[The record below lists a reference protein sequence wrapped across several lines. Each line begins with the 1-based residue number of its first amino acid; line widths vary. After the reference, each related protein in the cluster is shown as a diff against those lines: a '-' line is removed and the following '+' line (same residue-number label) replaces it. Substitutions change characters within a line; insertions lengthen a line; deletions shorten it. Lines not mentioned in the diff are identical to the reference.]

1 MRSRPIGIFDSGLG
15 GLTVLKAV
23 RLLLPYEHLIYYGDT
38 AHVPYGS
45 KSQKTVTD
53 YSLAIADF
61 LTGKDIKMLVIAC
74 NTASALA
81 ADTLKKHLSIP
92 LTGVIIPGAQAAC
105 AATET
110 GRIAVIGTESTIRS
124 EAYSRAV
131 TRINKTAQVFNKA
144 CPLFVPLV
152 EEGWWDDEI
161 TALTARKYLA
171 PLREHNADTLILG
184 CTHYPV
190 IKPIIQEAI
199 GDGVTLVDSAEA
211 TAAAV
216 RDTLRAAD
224 MLRDMPPG
232 KTEFYASDDPD
243 RFAALAKNILGST
256 IEKVHLKKL
265 GS

>member
-1 MRSRPIGIFDSGLG
+1 
-15 GLTVLKAV
+15 
-23 RLLLPYEHLIYYGDT
+23 
-38 AHVPYGS
+38 
-45 KSQKTVTD
+45 
-53 YSLAIADF
+53 
-61 LTGKDIKMLVIAC
+61 
-74 NTASALA
+74 
-81 ADTLKKHLSIP
+81 
-92 LTGVIIPGAQAAC
+92 
-105 AATET
+105 
-110 GRIAVIGTESTIRS
+110 
-124 EAYSRAV
+124 
-131 TRINKTAQVFNKA
+131 
-144 CPLFVPLV
+144 VPLV

-224 MLRDMPPG
+224 MLRDIPPG